1 MYACQAEKSPVARW
15 DGLAPDVPAYRKESP
30 LSRAT
35 RISGMSTPEEEF
47 YSEERWENWLDRLR
61 DEEIDP
67 EDEDSARLLLNL
79 QDDVAIAVA
88 KILTAY
94 DEEDIDQEEA
104 LEELADIREVV
115 LAEPTID
122 DEDTLILV
130 DGVQTSLVCVFFSA
144 EQYLAEGVATDG
156 TISEYVEAAA
166 AAEGEEDLDRA
177 LGLAAAAGTRVI
189 DGDDLDISVTEEFEY
204 GLVTEW
210 VNGLDSLQTA
220 LADPE
225 VIDEEE

>member
-1 MYACQAEKSPVARW
+1 M
-15 DGLAPDVPAYRKESP
+15 
-30 LSRAT
+30 SRAA
-35 RISGMSTPEEEF
+35 RISDMSTPEEEF

-67 EDEDSARLLLNL
+67 EEEDSARLLLNL

-94 DEEDIDQEEA
+94 DDGDIDQETA

-115 LAEPTID
+115 LAEPEIEN
-122 DEDTLILV
+122 EDTLILV

-156 TISEYVEAAA
+156 SIDEYVEAAA
-166 AAEGEEDLDRA
+166 ASEADEDLDRA
-177 LGLAAAAGTRVI
+177 LGLAAAAGTRII
-189 DGDDLDISVTEEFEY
+189 DGDELDISVTEEFEY